1 MQLPN
6 SKIQSNKGPRF
17 KVGDKVHLG
26 ADRGSIGVIV
36 EGPQPMRDNFYYR
49 IFFGDDRRDTLF
61 PENGLEPHT
70 DLKDFATAF
79 SQAEFLDRQSF
90 LNFLILEKIRQP
102 LSDNLYTFYSS
113 RTDFQVH
120 QFKPV
125 LKFIPSVDQRLFLAD
140 EVGLGKTIEAG
151 IILTEL
157 QARHQG
163 LARVLVVCPAALTG
177 KWEAELRRRF
187 GEVFSVLRRP
197 EFTEFLNRYAQ
208 YGDDEKVKAIVSL
221 QSLRAE
227 TVLERLQKLEVNFD
241 LVIIDE
247 SHHMKNPETNS
258 SFLGEILS
266 EHADALI
273 MMSATPLHLGRED
286 LFNQLRILAPN
297 EFRDFAFFKDL
308 IEPNQ
313 HINDALRT
321 LERPQEAA
329 QFLRK
334 VEGTTQRQRFL
345 DNPNYGECLTAL
357 ECGSTLTIPEAIQI
371 QGQLTELNTL
381 SYIFTRTRRR
391 DVSTDVHFPQRQA
404 FVLDVEFTAEERELY
419 NAVTEWV
426 ISRYQYSAS
435 GLSFAK
441 IMPQR
446 QVSSC
451 IPAMKGYFKDL
462 SNQGKIRAPRVDDG
476 DLIDETGNEDDD
488 SLDKSELKAVGR
500 LLEAAKRV
508 GDRDS
513 KFEKFLAALRDVLT
527 QNPYAKVVVFS
538 YFKRTLEYLQQQ
550 LASAGISNAL
560 IHGDISVPD
569 RRRQLSRFWEDPN
582 LTLLLSSEV
591 GGEGLDLQ
599 VGNVLFN
606 YDLPWNPMRVEQ
618 RIGRLDR
625 YGQKSDKILIY
636 NFSMKGTIDDIILDK
651 LYGRINLFERY
662 IGDLEAILGGRI
674 NELVREM
681 FDPELTD
688 AERQIRADKV
698 GENLLREQQELE
710 QFEQESERFLGQDE
724 FFTREIS
731 RIRDARRFVT
741 ADEVRFLLEFFLKQD
756 AASTLKKTRKER
768 QNVLVLKASTEFQ
781 RLIRAF
787 APDDNGT
794 KDLLHKLSEEQGAL
808 VTFDST
814 EASRDDNLVFIT
826 IHSPLIKA
834 IVRFAEQDPARVT
847 LPLGRLR
854 IHSYCGLLGAYF
866 LFIYLL
872 DMTGAKKSLQMVPI
886 LVSTSD
892 SNEFLF
898 YDEATDLIL
907 GKLVDG
913 KDLGTDVDF
922 TTESIKAAEY
932 VADNCIT
939 QIREEEEAKLY
950 RSNEILLNNRIASVR
965 QSLGLKENRTRQT
978 IQTLN
983 QSGEADSRILRLH
996 EGKMRNLR
1004 RNAENEIRKWEE
1016 KRVVSVGY
1024 RRFAGGLIEF
1034 A

>member
-1 MQLPN
+1 MEPIF
-6 SKIQSNKGPRF
+6 KIGDRVRLVSNP
-17 KVGDKVHLG
+17 
-26 ADRGSIGVIV
+26 GSVGVIV
-36 EGPQPMRDNFYYR
+36 DGPQLRRGGFYYQV
-49 IFFGDDRRDTLF
+49 FFSGDKRDTLF
-61 PENGLEPHT
+61 SESALEAHEELEN
-70 DLKDFATAF
+70 FATAF
-79 SQAEFLDRQSF
+79 GRAQFLDSRAFQQ
-90 LNFLILEKIRQP
+90 FLILEKIRKP
-102 LSDNLYTFYSS
+102 LSDNLYTFYAS

-125 LKFIPSVDQRLFLAD
+125 LKFISSVDQRLFLAD

-157 QARHQG
+157 QARHQS
-163 LARVLVVCPAALTG
+163 LARVLVVCPAALLG

-187 GEVFSVLRRP
+187 SESFRVLRRP
-197 EFTEFLNRYAQ
+197 EFTEFLDRYAQ
-208 YGDDEKVKAIVSL
+208 YGDNEKLKAVVSL
-221 QSLRAE
+221 QALRAE
-227 TVLERLQKLEVNFD
+227 KVLERLQELQVNFD
-241 LVIIDE
+241 LVIVDE

-258 SFLGEILS
+258 SLLGEILS

-297 EFRDFAFFKDL
+297 EFRDFTFFKDL

-313 HINDALRT
+313 YINQALRT
-321 LERPQEAA
+321 LQRPQEAA
-329 QFLRK
+329 QSLRL

-345 DNPNYGECLTAL
+345 DNPNYGECLAAL
-357 ECGSTLTIPEAIQI
+357 EGSGTLTTPEAIQI

-404 FVLDVEFTAEERELY
+404 AVLDVDFTVEERELY
-419 NAVTEWV
+419 DAVTEWV
-426 ISRYQYSAS
+426 ISRYQYSTS

-451 IPAMKGYFKDL
+451 IPAMKGYLEDL
-462 SNQGKIRAPRVDDG
+462 LQKGKIRAPREDDG
-476 DLIDETGNEDDD
+476 DHIDESGYGDDD
-488 SLDKSELKAVGR
+488 SLDKSELKAVRR
-500 LLEAAKRV
+500 LLAAADRV
-508 GDRDS
+508 GDRDT
-513 KFEKFLAALRDVLT
+513 KFEKFIAALRDVLA
-527 QNPYAKVVVFS
+527 QNPNAKVVVFS
-538 YFKRTLEYLQQQ
+538 FFKRTLEYLQRQ
-550 LASAGISNAL
+550 LSSAGISNAL
-560 IHGDISVPD
+560 IHGDVGVRD
-569 RRRQLSRFWEDPN
+569 RQRRVDKFWKDQS
-582 LTLLLSSEV
+582 LTVLLSSEV

-636 NFSMKGTIDDIILDK
+636 NFSMKETIDDIILDR

-674 NELVREM
+674 NDLVREM
-681 FDPELTD
+681 FDPGLTD
-688 AERQIRADKV
+688 AERQARADKA
-698 GENLLREQQELE
+698 GENLLREKQELE
-710 QFEQESERFLGQDE
+710 QFEQDSERFLGQDE

-741 ADEVRFLLEFFLKQD
+741 ADEVRFLLEVFLERND
-756 AASTLKKTRKER
+756 PASTLKPTRKGR
-768 QNVLVLKASTEFQ
+768 QNVSVLKASNKFQ
-781 RLIRAF
+781 ACIHAF
-787 APDDNGT
+787 APDDDG
-794 KDLLHKLSEEQGAL
+794 KKEVLRRLDGGQGVL
-808 VTFDST
+808 VTFDSA
-814 EASRDDNLVFIT
+814 EACRDDNLVFIT

-834 IVRFAEQDPARVT
+834 IVRVTEQDPARVS

-854 IHSYCGLLGAYF
+854 IRSYGGLLGAYF
-866 LFIYLL
+866 LFVYLL
-872 DMTGAKKSLQMVPI
+872 EMTGAKKSLQLVPI

-892 SNEFLF
+892 SNDFFF
-898 YDEATDLIL
+898 YDEATELIL

-913 KDLGTDVDF
+913 EDLGDEVGF
-922 TTESIKAAEY
+922 TAEGISAAEY
-932 VADNCIT
+932 VADDCIT
-939 QIREEEEAKLY
+939 EIREEEEAKLH
-950 RSNEILLNNRIASVR
+950 RSNEILLNNRIASV
-965 QSLGLKENRTRQT
+965 QQALDLKENRIRQT

-983 QSGEADSRILRLH
+983 QGRQADPRILRLH
-996 EGKMRNLR
+996 EGRMRNLR
-1004 RNAENEIRKWEE
+1004 QNAENEIRKWEE

-1024 RRFAGGLIEF
+1024 RRIAGGLIHF